1 MAKNNIDL
9 SVVLHDTSDYKD
21 WLVELKERFYSH
33 RLKASCATNGYLLD
47 FYWKL
52 GRDIEAKQYANT
64 YGSGFYKNLS
74 QDLKNEMPGVKGFSP
89 INLRYMSK
97 FFKLYAPLYR
107 NIPQTAELFSDS
119 LSDSNVPQ
127 VAEKSKKRQQPVDDF
142 KMLFSIPWDH
152 HRRIIDKCKDD
163 MDKALFF
170 ARKTWENNWGRD
182 ALLNWLDTDLYERD
196 GKAVTNFQSTLS
208 AVQSDL
214 AQQMTKDPYQFDFLN
229 LREKFDERDIEDEL
243 VNNVTRFLLEL
254 GKGFSYM
261 GRQQTFQKRAVG
273 EQKGSVPF
281 HHFSIQCNIEQKSL
295 THLSLIVTLILNSTV
310 FAIST
315 FSKSLFTSAF
325 LSCCG
330 LIASCIYLAQT
341 SVRLSSVL
349 RFLLARFLHLAIFS
363 SYVPLPCFRPPRT
376 IFNNSFIAII
386 NKLLAYTRSCTI
398 MYEYISGF
406 LDTFQ
411 SFPY

>member
-1 MAKNNIDL
+1 MAKKNIDL
-9 SVVLHDTSDYKD
+9 SVVLHDDCDYKD

-74 QDLKNEMPGVKGFSP
+74 LDLKNEMSGIKGFSP

-127 VAEKSKKRQQPVDDF
+127 IAEQSENSQQPVDDF

-170 ARKTWENNWGRD
+170 VRKTWENNWGRD
-182 ALLNWLDTDLYERD
+182 ALLNWLNTNLYERD
-196 GKAVTNFQSTLS
+196 GKAVTNLQTTLP
-208 AVQSDL
+208 AIQSDL

-261 GRQQTFQKRAVG
+261 GRQFRLEIGQQEFFPDLLFYNAHLHAYV
-273 EQKGSVPF
+273 V
-281 HHFSIQCNIEQKSL
+281 IELK
-295 THLSLIVTLILNSTV
+295 
-310 FAIST
+310 A
-315 FSKSLFTSAF
+315 
-325 LSCCG
+325 
-330 LIASCIYLAQT
+330 
-341 SVRLSSVL
+341 
-349 RFLLARFLHLAIFS
+349 
-363 SYVPLPCFRPPRT
+363 
-376 IFNNSFIAII
+376 
-386 NKLLAYTRSCTI
+386 
-398 MYEYISGF
+398 
-406 LDTFQ
+406 Q
-411 SFPY
+411 SFHPSFLGQLSFYVSAINHQFKTDIDNPTIGLLICKNKDNVVAKYALEAYKEPMGISEYQLSKLFPKDFKSSMPTIEELEKGLKGNPK

>member
-1 MAKNNIDL
+1 MAKKNIDL
-9 SVVLHDTSDYKD
+9 SVALHDNSDYKD

-33 RLKASCATNGYLLD
+33 RLKASLATNGYLLD

-127 VAEKSKKRQQPVDDF
+127 VAEQSKKRQQPVDDF

-152 HRRIIDKCKDD
+152 HRRIIDKCKGN

-170 ARKTWENNWGRD
+170 VRKTWENNWGRD

-261 GRQQTFQKRAVG
+261 GRQFRLEVG
-273 EQKGSVPF
+273 QQEFFPDLLFYNAHLHAYVV
-281 HHFSIQCNIEQKSL
+281 IELK
-295 THLSLIVTLILNSTV
+295 
-310 FAIST
+310 A
-315 FSKSLFTSAF
+315 
-325 LSCCG
+325 
-330 LIASCIYLAQT
+330 
-341 SVRLSSVL
+341 
-349 RFLLARFLHLAIFS
+349 
-363 SYVPLPCFRPPRT
+363 
-376 IFNNSFIAII
+376 
-386 NKLLAYTRSCTI
+386 
-398 MYEYISGF
+398 
-406 LDTFQ
+406 Q
-411 SFPY
+411 SFHPSFLGQLSFYVSAINHQFKTEIDNPTIGLLICKDKDNVVAKYALESYKEPMGISEYQLSKLFPKDFKSSMPTIEELENELKDN

>member
-1 MAKNNIDL
+1 MAKKNIDL
-9 SVVLHDTSDYKD
+9 SVVLHDDSDYKD

-33 RLKASCATNGYLLD
+33 RLKASCATNSYLLD

-74 QDLKNEMPGVKGFSP
+74 LDLKNEMSGIKGFSP

-127 VAEKSKKRQQPVDDF
+127 IAEQSENSQQSVDDF

-170 ARKTWENNWGRD
+170 VRKTWENNWGRD
-182 ALLNWLDTDLYERD
+182 ALLNWLNTNLYERD
-196 GKAVTNFQSTLS
+196 GKAVTNFQTTLP
-208 AVQSDL
+208 AIQSDL

-261 GRQQTFQKRAVG
+261 GRQFRLEIGQQEFFPDLLFYNAHLHAYV
-273 EQKGSVPF
+273 V
-281 HHFSIQCNIEQKSL
+281 IELK
-295 THLSLIVTLILNSTV
+295 
-310 FAIST
+310 A
-315 FSKSLFTSAF
+315 
-325 LSCCG
+325 
-330 LIASCIYLAQT
+330 
-341 SVRLSSVL
+341 
-349 RFLLARFLHLAIFS
+349 
-363 SYVPLPCFRPPRT
+363 
-376 IFNNSFIAII
+376 
-386 NKLLAYTRSCTI
+386 
-398 MYEYISGF
+398 
-406 LDTFQ
+406 Q
-411 SFPY
+411 SFHPSFLGQLSFYVSAINHQFKTDIDNPTIGLLICKNKDNVVAKYALEAYKEPMGISEYQLSKLFPKDFKSSMPTIEELEKGLKGNPK